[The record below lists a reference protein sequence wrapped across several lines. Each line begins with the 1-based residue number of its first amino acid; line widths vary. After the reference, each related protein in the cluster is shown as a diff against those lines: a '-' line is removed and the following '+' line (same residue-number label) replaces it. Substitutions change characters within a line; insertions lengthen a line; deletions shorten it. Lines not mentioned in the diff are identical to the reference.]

1 MRIFSRNV
9 SRLNAILFSF
19 ESFLLFGILYGGSC
33 LRYLYQNGA
42 EAFWSFDAPRAALKA
57 LVIVVVCQASMYLNE
72 LYDYKITRARREFTI
87 RLLQSL
93 GVACILLSI
102 LYSLWPDVGIG
113 LTTFLMALPTII
125 LALFLWR
132 HLYPHVLKSEAFAE
146 RVVVLG
152 DAPSAG
158 KVLKEIEERKDSGFE
173 VVMRVTENGPER
185 VRQEGAA
192 FVPETLSLT
201 EFPRRAETLVTDRVI
216 VAIADRRGKMP
227 FRTLLNCRFRGIR
240 VEEAASFYESLTGKI
255 LLDEVRPSWFIF
267 SEGFRKTTFTLQVK
281 RITDIL
287 MAGILLVLS
296 SPIMLFASI
305 LIKLDSKGPVIYKQD
320 RVGEGWKDY
329 TLFKFRSMVDNAEAM
344 GIQWAE
350 EEDPRVTRVGKI
362 IRRYRIDE
370 LPQLLNVLKGD
381 MSFVG
386 PRPER
391 RFFVEDLAREIPY
404 YPYRLFV
411 KPGITGWAQIKYH
424 YGASRNET
432 MEKLQYDLY
441 YIKQMSFL
449 FDLSIMFDT
458 IRVVLSGRGA
468 R

>member
-1 MRIFSRNV
+1 MRIFRRNV
-9 SRLNAILFSF
+9 SRLNAILFF
-19 ESFLLFGILYGGSC
+19 IESVLLFGILYGGSC
-33 LRYLYQNGA
+33 LRYLYQNGL
-42 EAFWSFDAPRAALKA
+42 EAFWFFDATRHSMKA
-57 LVIVVVCQASMYLNE
+57 LVIVVVCQACMYLNE
-72 LYDYKITRARREFTI
+72 LYDYKVTRARREFTI

-93 GVACILLSI
+93 GVACILLSVI
-102 LYSLWPDVGIG
+102 YSFWPDVGIG
-113 LTTFLMALPTII
+113 LVTFLIALPTII
-125 LALFLWR
+125 LSLFLWR
-132 HLYPHVLKSEAFAE
+132 HLYPYVLRSEALAE
-146 RVVVLG
+146 RVVILG
-152 DAPSAG
+152 DAPAAD
-158 KVLKEIEERKDSGFE
+158 KVLDEIKERRDSGFE
-173 VVMRVTENGPER
+173 VIAGVTERQPEEIATENGSSSPELLALAEFPQRAER
-185 VRQEGAA
+185 VVA
-192 FVPETLSLT
+192 
-201 EFPRRAETLVTDRVI
+201 DRMV
-216 VAIADRRGKMP
+216 VAIADRRGTMP
-227 FRTLLNCRFRGIR
+227 FRTLLNCRFKGIR

-267 SEGFRKTTFTLQVK
+267 SEGFRKSTLTLQVK

-287 MAGILLVLS
+287 MAGILLVAS
-296 SPIMLFASI
+296 APIMLLASI
-305 LIKLDSKGPVIYKQD
+305 LIRLDSKGPVIYKQD

-329 TLFKFRSMVDNAEAM
+329 TLFKFRSMIDNAEAM

-350 EEDPRVTRVGKI
+350 TEDPRVTRVGKI

-424 YGASRNET
+424 YGASKNET

-441 YIKQMSFL
+441 YIKQMSFF

-458 IRVVLSGRGA
+458 IRVVLTGRGA